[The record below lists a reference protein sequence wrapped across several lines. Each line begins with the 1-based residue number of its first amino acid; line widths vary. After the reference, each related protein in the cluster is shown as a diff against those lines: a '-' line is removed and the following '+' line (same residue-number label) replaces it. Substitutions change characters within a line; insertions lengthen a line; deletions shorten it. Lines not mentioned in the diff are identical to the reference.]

1 MCRYE
6 RPESFYHTIIHSY
19 KAFREKAKNYG
30 FSTKMA
36 AADIAKG
43 LTKPKPP
50 RFIYTGTWVNQAL
63 SYGFIQQWVSRAYV
77 SWDLGRQSGL
87 SKLQET
93 MDKLPATNK
102 KAVPLSLQKEE

>member
-1 MCRYE
+1 
-6 RPESFYHTIIHSY
+6 
-19 KAFREKAKNYG
+19 
-30 FSTKMA
+30 MA

-63 SYGFIQQWVSRAYV
+63 TYGFIQQWISRAYV
-77 SWDLGRQSGL
+77 AWDLSNKSGL
-87 SKLQET
+87 SKLYET
-93 MDKLPATNK
+93 LDKLPAANK